1 MIQKER
7 GRWRQRERERE
18 TEHKPGEGQSEKGDT
33 ESEAGSRLRAVST
46 EPDAGLELTNR
57 EILPE
62 PKSDAQPTELPRHPD
77 ISMDH
82 ILRAAALGFAG
93 PQEPH
98 LLLPLPLPLLK
109 CRMAQSISRCT

>member
-1 MIQKER
+1 MNGGGA
-7 GRWRQRERERE
+7 GREE
-18 TEHKPGEGQSEKGDT
+18 DT
-33 ESEAGSRLRAVST
+33 ESEAGSRLRAIST
-46 EPDAGLELTNR
+46 EPDAGLEPTNR

-62 PKSDAQPTELPRHPD
+62 PKSDAQPTELPRRPD

-82 ILRAAALGFAG
+82 ILRAAALGIAG

-109 CRMAQSISRCT
+109 CRMTQAISRCT